1 MSTTTYRLPDELKAT
16 IDRLAADAGI
26 TPHGYV
32 VDALK
37 RQTEQDLARS
47 DFHAEARDRLD
58 EMDRTGMAVP
68 WQEVRQYLIDRAA
81 GKAASWPKARKTKA

>member
-16 IDRLAADAGI
+16 IDRLAATAGM
-26 TPHGYV
+26 TSHGYV
-32 VDALK
+32 VNALK

-58 EMDRTGMAVP
+58 EMHRTGMAVP
-68 WQEVRQYLIDRAA
+68 WEEVRQYLIDRVA
-81 GKAASWPKARKTKA
+81 GKHASWPKARKSKP